1 MTNLPPYVGLLGKV
15 WHYAFRLVCGLIL
28 LYLILPILV
37 TIPLSFNTEPYF
49 SYPMPGFSL
58 RWYKEIFHNP
68 LWLLSMKNSLI
79 IGFFATVLATSLGT
93 IAALGLSKR
102 DLPYKGLIMA
112 LLASPMIVPIVITA
126 VGMYFFY
133 SKVGLA
139 NSLPGLILAHAALGT
154 PFVVI
159 TVTATLVGFDYRLVR
174 AAASLGA
181 SPLYTFFK
189 VTLPLV
195 LPGMISGALFAFGTS
210 FDEVVVVMFVG
221 GIEQRT
227 IPRQMWTG
235 IREELNPTILAV
247 ATILTMLSV
256 LLLIT
261 LEMLRRRNE
270 RLRGIRS

>member
-1 MTNLPPYVGLLGKV
+1 MTTLPPYVGLPGKI
-15 WHYAFRLVCGLIL
+15 WHYTFRLICGLIL
-28 LYLILPILV
+28 LYLILPVLV

-58 RWYKEIFHNP
+58 RWYEEIFHNP

-270 RLRGIRS
+270 RLRGIRG